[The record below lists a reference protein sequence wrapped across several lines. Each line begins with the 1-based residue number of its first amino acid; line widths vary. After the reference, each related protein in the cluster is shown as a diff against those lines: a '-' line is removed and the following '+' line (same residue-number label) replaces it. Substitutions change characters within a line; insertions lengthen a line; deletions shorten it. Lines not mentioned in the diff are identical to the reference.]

1 MKLLETLITKQWF
14 WLKGTIVTDKG
25 FTTFRG
31 LQWLADRGIA
41 GVGMCKTKGRPKKLP
56 HGAASHWPL
65 RGTDEKLDSEV
76 REPPVPSSRLRSGS
90 GYM

>member
-1 MKLLETLITKQWF
+1 MPAGQPTDNVPIDETDQREQGTIMKLLDTLITKQWF

-56 HGAASHWPL
+56 HTGLSVAP
-65 RGTDEKLDSEV
+65 TKN
-76 REPPVPSSRLRSGS
+76 
-90 GYM
+90 